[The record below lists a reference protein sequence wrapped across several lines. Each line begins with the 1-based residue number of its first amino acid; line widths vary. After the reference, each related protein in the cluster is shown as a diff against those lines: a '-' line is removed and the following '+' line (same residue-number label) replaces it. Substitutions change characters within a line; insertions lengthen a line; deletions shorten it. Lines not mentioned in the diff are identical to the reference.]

1 MTSRRHPAFVPNDR
15 RRYAEL
21 SRHELDRA
29 PVCIH
34 SWQDIA
40 DVLRRMSSN
49 EWAERKDGL
58 ASLYHMVRS
67 GRSFK

>member
-1 MTSRRHPAFVPNDR
+1 MTSRKHPAFVPNDR
-15 RRYAEL
+15 RRYEDL
-21 SRHELDRA
+21 SRTGIDRA
-29 PVCIH
+29 PECIH
-34 SWQDIA
+34 SLQDIA